1 MPVEDG
7 ANSRYAESTVKV
19 LHLLK
24 QPTED
29 NPSMSRLVD
38 NLVKD
43 DALGRRFMY
52 RLALRSY
59 ALQNGFLPYGEAEA
73 ASQQVLGEAL
83 QHSAIVNL
91 ENGAF
96 AKSTERN
103 TVKEFATQNRERW
116 HAKVLELRP
125 NFVVCGGTFNA
136 VWQALCR
143 PHCSTVRTGM
153 EYFRDPDYPEGVY
166 LDMCHPTARYP
177 MAMVHTYLVE
187 SVKELHLSAK

>member
-1 MPVEDG
+1 MAVEDG

-29 NPSMSRLVD
+29 NPSMSGLVD
-38 NLVKD
+38 NLVETDK
-43 DALGRRFMY
+43 LGREFMY

-59 ALQNGFLPYGEAEA
+59 ALQNGLLPYGEAVG

-83 QHSAIVNL
+83 QRSAIVNL
-91 ENGAF
+91 ENGAL
-96 AKSTERN
+96 ARSTEKEA
-103 TVKEFATQNRERW
+103 VKEFATQNRERW

-125 NFVVCGGTFNA
+125 NFVVCGGTFNP
-136 VWQALCR
+136 VWQALCK
-143 PHCSTVRTGM
+143 PHYSTVRTGM
-153 EYFRDPDYPEGVY
+153 EYFRDPDCPEGVY

-177 MAMVHTYLVE
+177 LAMVHTYLVE